1 MICLSMQ
8 NQQVNLK
15 SIWKQK
21 VKIGQ
26 DILEVKCLLLYE
38 ILRLS
43 VRPGYVAQY
52 QYCFNIC
59 EALSLVLV
67 PSIARKNK
75 VGGGVKNLYNWGTTV
90 FGTGKQKAKEEIK
103 V

>member
-1 MICLSMQ
+1 MICLSLW
-8 NQQVNLK
+8 NQQVNSK

-26 DILEVKCLLLYE
+26 DILEVKCLLYE

-52 QYCFNIC
+52 M
-59 EALSLVLV
+59 
-67 PSIARKNK
+67 
-75 VGGGVKNLYNWGTTV
+75 
-90 FGTGKQKAKEEIK
+90 
-103 V
+103 